1 MKTQLRRLLTRYFT
15 SWWMPAAACGSFLL
29 LFVSCLIWEIETPGS
44 LWYLEIAR
52 STAGVG
58 GMIAFCMLI
67 GSMLWLAVKKQWQKL
82 SASFGTL
89 LLGGEAFLLLSFLV
103 GFALQDF

>member
-1 MKTQLRRLLTRYFT
+1 
-15 SWWMPAAACGSFLL
+15 
-29 LFVSCLIWEIETPGS
+29 
-44 LWYLEIAR
+44 
-52 STAGVG
+52 
-58 GMIAFCMLI
+58 MIAFCMLI